1 MPTAKSAAPKA
12 TSAKK
17 AARSRPAAPVPA
29 PAVAA
34 APTEASVTA
43 PVAAVAPISPVP
55 APAPEAASRKSADES
70 RKPAK
75 PKLVRDSFTMPQ
87 ADFDLVA
94 VLKQRALGF
103 KRPVKKSE
111 LLRAGLHALNAL
123 SDKRLQ
129 GALDALE
136 PLKPGRPRKGD

>member
-1 MPTAKSAAPKA
+1 MPAAKSAAPKA

-17 AARSRPAAPVPA
+17 TARSKPVTPVPPPAVAGAPIEAPAAAPVVAAAPVSATPVPA
-29 PAVAA
+29 PRK
-34 APTEASVTA
+34 PTE
-43 PVAAVAPISPVP
+43 
-55 APAPEAASRKSADES
+55 ES

-75 PKLVRDSFTMPQ
+75 PRLVRDSFTMPQ

-129 GALDALE
+129 AALDALQ
-136 PLKPGRPRKGD
+136 PLKPGRPRKAD